1 MTITAAVDG
10 SALGNPGPAGWAW
23 VVSPDAWAAGGFKR
37 ATNNVGE
44 LTALLRLLQDTAE
57 AGFAGEPLV
66 VLADSQYVINSVT
79 KWMAGW
85 KRRGWKKADGK
96 PVLNREILEQ
106 IDRALSGRDVHF
118 EWVKGHAGHDLNEAA
133 DLRARAAAEAHRDGS
148 QVPTGPAFTE
158 TMASRTAL
166 GARTARRNIA
176 GARGGGRPENRAS
189 GTAGTG
195 TGGAGNP
202 GNAGRATSAGS
213 MRPQGTPFDA
223 GPYGLSVGELEP
235 QGAPH
240 AGLDSDP
247 IVAISATQAPQRWE
261 DVLASAHL
269 DPVTITQSGKPSLL
283 LLDADTAWKA
293 LALLDEIGER
303 SEGTLF

>member
-57 AGFAGEPLV
+57 AGFADEPLV

-79 KWMAGW
+79 KWMPGW

-96 PVLNREILEQ
+96 PVLNREIMEQ
-106 IDRALSGRDVHF
+106 LDRALSGRDVRF

-133 DLRARAAAEAHRDGS
+133 DLRARAAAEARRSGKEAPSGPGFSQTIASKTALTSASTRGGRGRGGTPADSGQGPRANASSPTRGS
-148 QVPTGPAFTE
+148 WFGE
-158 TMASRTAL
+158 TMGTSGRSTTPARNSHRGE
-166 GARTARRNIA
+166 GAEA
-176 GARGGGRPENRAS
+176 GARSLRK
-189 GTAGTG
+189 
-195 TGGAGNP
+195 
-202 GNAGRATSAGS
+202 NADHEVSNG
-213 MRPQGTPFDA
+213 
-223 GPYGLSVGELEP
+223 
-235 QGAPH
+235 
-240 AGLDSDP
+240 DP
-247 IVAISATQAPQRWE
+247 IVAISAAQAPTRWVE
-261 DVLASAHL
+261 VLRSARV
-269 DPVTITQSGKPSLL
+269 DPVTITQTGQPSLL

-293 LALLDEIGER
+293 LALLDEIGDR